1 MHFDPEK
8 ELILSCD
15 ASPYG
20 LGAVLSHRM
29 EDGSDKPVA
38 FASRSLAPAEK
49 RCAQLEKEGLAI
61 IYGVKMF
68 HQYLFGR
75 RFTIYSDHKPLQH
88 LFSESRPVP
97 VLASARIQRWAQT
110 LGAYDYVM
118 EYKPG
123 NQHANADS
131 LSRLPLP
138 DTPSQVPLPGETVLL
153 MEKLQSSPVT
163 AAQIRSWTD
172 RDPILSQVRH
182 MLLKGWRDLGRKEF
196 RPYQQRREEMSVQD
210 GCVLV
215 GSRVIIPN
223 VGRSKVMDELHE
235 GHPGISRIKGLV
247 SGVVWWPGIDA
258 DLEKKVKECCACE
271 ANKKSPA
278 LAPLHTWD
286 WPSHP
291 WTRLHI
297 DHAGPFLGK
306 TFLVLVDAHSKW
318 MDVVIVPSTSSQV
331 TIKALHPIFATHGLP
346 EIIVSDNGS
355 AFTSE
360 EFQEFV
366 KQNGIRHLRSAP
378 YHPASNG
385 LAERAVQT
393 FKNAMKKATTS
404 DLETHLSRFLFQ
416 YRITPHTTTGVS
428 PAELL
433 MGRQPRSHLDLM
445 RPQVSSRVHA
455 NQFRQKMA
463 HDQRTRNR
471 SFELGDTVFIKNFA
485 DGPTWLPG
493 VVTALHGLLT
503 YDVKLGDGRVVR
515 RHIDHVQSRA
525 SHPPPTETEDDCL
538 PGPTTV
544 SPGPFGASSEP
555 AAPQT
560 ELRRSTRV
568 SRPPD
573 RLM

>member
-1 MHFDPEK
+1 
-8 ELILSCD
+8 
-15 ASPYG
+15 
-20 LGAVLSHRM
+20 
-29 EDGSDKPVA
+29 
-38 FASRSLAPAEK
+38 
-49 RCAQLEKEGLAI
+49 
-61 IYGVKMF
+61 
-68 HQYLFGR
+68 
-75 RFTIYSDHKPLQH
+75 
-88 LFSESRPVP
+88 
-97 VLASARIQRWAQT
+97 
-110 LGAYDYVM
+110 M
-118 EYKPG
+118 EYKPW
-123 NQHANADS
+123 NQYANADS

-138 DTPSQVPLPGETVLL
+138 DTPSQVPLPGETMLL
-153 MEKLQSSPVT
+153 TEKLQSSPVT

-235 GHPGISRIKGLV
+235 GHPGISRIKGLAR
-247 SGVVWWPGIDA
+247 GVVWWPGIDA

-318 MDVVIVPSTSSQV
+318 MDVVIVPSTSSQA
-331 TIKALHPIFATHGLP
+331 TIKALRPIFATHSLP

-360 EFQEFV
+360 EFQKFV

-378 YHPASNG
+378 YHLASNG

-445 RPQVSSRVHA
+445 HPQVSSRVHA
-455 NQFRQKMA
+455 NQFRQKMI
-463 HDQRTRNR
+463 
-471 SFELGDTVFIKNFA
+471 SG
-485 DGPTWLPG
+485 
-493 VVTALHGLLT
+493 HGT
-503 YDVKLGDGRVVR
+503 
-515 RHIDHVQSRA
+515 DHLS
-525 SHPPPTETEDDCL
+525 
-538 PGPTTV
+538 
-544 SPGPFGASSEP
+544 
-555 AAPQT
+555 
-560 ELRRSTRV
+560 
-568 SRPPD
+568 
-573 RLM
+573 